1 MIIMIDA
8 IGKRYGMLPSKVISE
23 ANTFDV
29 FIMDAAITY
38 ENHMQEKAYKKHNP
52 KPGDFSNQ
60 PVEDEKML
68 DALKKFKEG
77 HA

>member
-1 MIIMIDA
+1 MIVMIDA

-29 FIMDAAITY
+29 FILDAAITY
-38 ENHMQEKAYKKHNP
+38 DNHMQEKAYKKRNP
-52 KPGDFSNQ
+52 NTGDMSNQ

-68 DALKKFKEG
+68 AALQKFKEG